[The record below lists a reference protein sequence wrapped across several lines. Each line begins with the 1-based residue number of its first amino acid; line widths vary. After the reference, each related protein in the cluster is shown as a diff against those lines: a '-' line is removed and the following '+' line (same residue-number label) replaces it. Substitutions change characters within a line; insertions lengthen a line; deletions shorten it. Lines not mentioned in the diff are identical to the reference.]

1 MSVTPFLDDALLRKY
16 NTNGPRY
23 TSYPTALEFSDTFTH
38 TDLVEAIQSSTNESL
53 SLYIHIPF
61 CHSLCYYCGCNKIV
75 TRHHDKADIYLDYLA
90 QEITHRAKL
99 FSDEKSTHKKV
110 TQLHLGGG
118 TPSFL
123 THEQLTTLTTKLRES
138 FSFSDDVEM
147 SIEIDPREI
156 ELDLADHLFSLG
168 FNRLSIGVQDID
180 PKVQEAINRPQSTQ
194 FVHDFIT
201 HAKNIGFTSI
211 NIDLIYGLPFQ
222 TAEKFSATLAK
233 AHEMDVDRISL
244 FSYAHLPTRFA
255 AQRKIKDEWLPSVE
269 DKFALMRQAIETLCG
284 MGYEFIG
291 MDHFAKPSDELA
303 ISQNKGTLHRN
314 FQGYTTQ
321 GHTDLLGL
329 GVSSISHIGNALAQN
344 DKDLKGYYKAI
355 DEQGHALEHGV
366 GLSYDDTVRAAVIR
380 ELMCHYEVSKAKIS
394 EQFDIDFDQ
403 YFEKELISLQGFYDD
418 GLVANNKEAIKV
430 APKARLLLRNICM
443 TFDIYMQKHI
453 NKSRFSRV
461 I

>member
-1 MSVTPFLDDALLRKY
+1 MSATPFLDTALLRKY

-23 TSYPTALEFSDTFTH
+23 TSYPTALEFSDSFKH
-38 TDLVEAIQSSTNESL
+38 ADLVNAIESSSNENL

-75 TRHHDKADIYLDYLA
+75 TRHQDKADIYLDYLA
-90 QEITHRAKL
+90 QEIINRAAL
-99 FSDEKSTHKKV
+99 FNQKDSPKKV

-123 THEQLTTLTTKLRES
+123 TKTQLTNLLTTLRTHFTFAEQ
-138 FSFSDDVEM
+138 VEI

-156 ELDLADHLFSLG
+156 ELDLADHLLSLG

-194 FVHDFIT
+194 FIHDFIT
-201 HAKNIGFTSI
+201 HAKSIGFASI

-222 TAEKFSATLAK
+222 TPKTFSATLAK

-244 FSYAHLPTRFA
+244 FSYAHLPARFA
-255 AQRKIKDEWLPSVE
+255 AQRKIKDEWLPSAE
-269 DKFALMRQAIETLCG
+269 DKFGLMKLAIETLCD
-284 MGYEFIG
+284 MGYNFIG
-291 MDHFAKPSDELA
+291 MDHFAKPTDELA
-303 ISQNKGTLHRN
+303 IAQTSGTLHRN

-321 GHTDLLGL
+321 GDTDLLGL

-344 DKDLKGYYKAI
+344 DKDLKSYYQAI
-355 DEQGHALEHGV
+355 DEQNHALEHGV
-366 GLSYDDTVRAAVIR
+366 SLTYDDTVRAAIIR
-380 ELMCHYEVSKAKIS
+380 ELMCHYKVDKVSIS
-394 EQFDIDFDQ
+394 EQFNINFDE
-403 YFEKELISLQGFYDD
+403 YFASEMISLQVFCDD
-418 GLVANNKEAIKV
+418 GLVENTQQAIKV

>member
-1 MSVTPFLDDALLRKY
+1 MSATPFLDDSLLRKY

-38 TDLVEAIQSSTNESL
+38 NALVDAIQNSKHESL

-75 TRHHDKADIYLDYLA
+75 TRHHDKADIYLAYLA
-90 QEITHRAKL
+90 QEIIHRAAL
-99 FSDEKSTHKKV
+99 FPHKKV

-123 THEQLTTLTTKLRES
+123 THQQLSRLVATLRENFSFAEQL
-138 FSFSDDVEM
+138 EM

-156 ELDLADHLFSLG
+156 ELNLAEHLLSLG

-180 PKVQEAINRPQSTQ
+180 AKVQEAINRPQSTQ
-194 FVHDFIT
+194 FVHDFIS
-201 HAKNIGFTSI
+201 HAKNIGFSSI

-222 TAEKFSATLAK
+222 TSETFAATLDK

-244 FSYAHLPTRFA
+244 FSYAHLPDRFA
-255 AQRKIKDEWLPSVE
+255 AQRKIKDDWLPSVE
-269 DKFALMRQAIETLCG
+269 DKFSLMRQAIETLCN

-303 ISQNKGTLHRN
+303 IAQNQGTLHRN

-321 GHTDLLGL
+321 GDADLLGL

-344 DKDLKGYYKAI
+344 NKDLKTYYKAI
-355 DEQGHALEHGV
+355 DEQNHALEHGV
-366 GLSYDDTVRAAVIR
+366 KLSYDDTIRAAVIR
-380 ELMCHYEVSKAKIS
+380 ELMCHYQVNKSKIS
-394 EQFDIDFDQ
+394 KQFDIDFDQ
-403 YFEKELISLQGFYDD
+403 YFAKELISLQGFYDD
-418 GLVANNKEAIKV
+418 GLVSNTNNSIIV